1 LQVKIVI
8 LQKKAMQPI
17 HKAQAGTFES
27 SDIMILVEPLAQE
40 NDNIIELSSSVSKQF
55 KNQIIKDINTIL
67 DKYSITS
74 ARIIAKDK
82 GALSPTI
89 QARVETAILRAL
101 DKQKG
106 TLQ

>member
-1 LQVKIVI
+1 
-8 LQKKAMQPI
+8 MQPI

-27 SDIMILVEPLAQE
+27 SDIMILIEPLE
-40 NDNIIELSSSVSKQF
+40 NNGDNHIELSSSVGKQF
-55 KNQIIKDINTIL
+55 KDQIIADIEEL
-67 DKYSITS
+67 LQQYDITG
-74 ARIIAKDK
+74 ARLIAKDK

-89 QARVETAILRAL
+89 KARVETAVLRSI

>member
-1 LQVKIVI
+1 
-8 LQKKAMQPI
+8 MQPI

-40 NDNIIELSSSVSKQF
+40 NNNIIELSSSVSKQF